1 MTRRAFP
8 RWGAAGLPVGV
19 IVGIAAGAG
28 VGSYFDIPGI
38 GAIIGAA
45 VGVSGGM
52 ALLAAAI
59 VTASTRSLR

>member
-19 IVGIAAGAG
+19 AVGIAAGAA
-28 VGSYFDIPGI
+28 VGGYFDIPGI

-45 VGVSGGM
+45 VGVCGGM

-59 VTASTRSLR
+59 VTASTRSRR